1 MKKVEFLLAELNKKI
16 KMFGDD
22 SRKHKKMHRGF
33 RYAAFAFS
41 AIASLLAGLAL
52 YLPGYQTTFNVVIL
66 TIGALSGVIA
76 SIEGIRKPDELWI
89 HERTTFHLLN
99 DLKREIEYKQTS
111 EMTECEVDELFARLQ
126 SLLTNAGE
134 KWSSGIV
141 GLSSDSEQT

>member
-33 RYAAFAFS
+33 RYSAFAFS
-41 AIASLLAGLAL
+41 AVASLLAGLAL
-52 YLPGYQTTFNVVIL
+52 YLPEQQTIFNVVIL
-66 TIGALSGVIA
+66 TVGALSGVIA

-89 HERTTFHLLN
+89 HERTTYHLLN
-99 DLKREIEYKQTS
+99 DLKREVEYRQAS
-111 EMTECEVDELFARLQ
+111 ELTEAQVDELFTRLQ
-126 SLLTNAGE
+126 NLLANAGE

-141 GLSSDSEQT
+141 GLSNDQELN